1 MKRAQIT
8 ALDAFEEF
16 DNDGSGTLNKEE
28 FILALEKLNFDD
40 ITIQELDILWKNIDQ
55 DGSGDIDYREFV
67 RKLERYGLRNIGKQE
82 NIMYQLAKVMKKKD
96 IKLVQFFDM
105 FDRHERGYITREDFK
120 DVFTQFDDLRNIT
133 NE

>member
-1 MKRAQIT
+1 
-8 ALDAFEEF
+8 LD
-16 DNDGSGTLNKEE
+16 KEE
-28 FILALEKLNFDD
+28 FMNALEKLNFDD
-40 ITIQELDILWKNIDQ
+40 ISIQELDVLWKNLDQ

-105 FDRHERGYITREDFK
+105 FNRHERGYITREDFK
-120 DVFTQFDDLRNIT
+120 DVFT
-133 NE
+133 